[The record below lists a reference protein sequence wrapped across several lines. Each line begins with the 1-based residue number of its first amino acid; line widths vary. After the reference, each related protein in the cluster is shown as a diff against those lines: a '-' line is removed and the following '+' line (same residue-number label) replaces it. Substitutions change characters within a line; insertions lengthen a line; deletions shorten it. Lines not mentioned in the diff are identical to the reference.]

1 MAGLDQDM
9 LTLIEFLA
17 KNKIQD
23 AKNAAIQ
30 CCENDTTK
38 KNQIQIGYYKRLLES
53 GNTNFMEL
61 PVILQSLMR
70 MEDVSSFREDRYYLG
85 KTQKKL
91 FDQICRG
98 RKVTDKLMEYGIP
111 YRNTSI
117 MYGKPGTGKTEFA
130 RYVAYKLGLPYA
142 YLNFSHLI
150 DSLMGKTAQNIQR
163 VFDFCKGQ
171 QCVLMLDEIDCI
183 GITRKKGS
191 GSDAEMGRITIT
203 LMQCL
208 DDLVDGQIVLAA
220 TNRKDIL
227 DDALDRRFRNKVEF
241 KVFDQ
246 EEELN
251 MIQKFVDSIDVMEMD
266 QDLVEYAKKRHT
278 QSETI
283 DHLVEKLI
291 QIVSKE

>member
-1 MAGLDQDM
+1 MAGLDQNM
-9 LTLIEFLA
+9 LTLIECLA

-23 AKNAAIQ
+23 AKDAAIQ

-38 KNQIQIGYYKRLLES
+38 KNQMQIEYYERLLKN

-61 PVILQSLMR
+61 PVMLQSLMR
-70 MEDVSSFREDRYYLG
+70 IEDVSSFREDRYYLG
-85 KTQKKL
+85 KAQKKL
-91 FDQICRG
+91 FNQICKG

-117 MYGKPGTGKTEFA
+117 MYGVTGTGKTEFA
-130 RYVAYKLGLPYA
+130 RYVAYKLGVPYA

-183 GITRKKGS
+183 GISRKKGS
-191 GSDAEMGRITIT
+191 GSDSEMGRITIT

-208 DDLVDGQIVLAA
+208 DDLIDGQIVLAA
-220 TNRKDIL
+220 TNREDIL
-227 DDALDRRFRNKVEF
+227 DDALGRRFRNKVEF

-251 MIQKFVDSIDVMEMD
+251 MIQKFIDSIDVMEMD
-266 QDLVEYAKKRHT
+266 PDLVEYAKKGHT

-291 QIVSKE
+291 QIVGNE

>member
-1 MAGLDQDM
+1 MAGLDQNM
-9 LTLIEFLA
+9 LTLIECLA

-38 KNQIQIGYYKRLLES
+38 KNKIEIRYYQQLLKN

-61 PVILQSLMR
+61 PVMLQSLMR
-70 MEDVSSFREDRYYLG
+70 MEDVSNFREDRYYLG
-85 KTQKKL
+85 KTQKRL
-91 FDQICRG
+91 FEQICRG

-111 YRNTSI
+111 YRNSSI
-117 MYGKPGTGKTEFA
+117 IYGTPGTGKTEFA
-130 RYVAYKLGLPYA
+130 RYVAYKLGLPYT

-150 DSLMGKTAQNIQR
+150 DSLMGKTAQNLQK

-183 GITRKKGS
+183 GINREKGS
-191 GSDAEMGRITIT
+191 GSNAEMGRITIT

-208 DDLVDGQIVLAA
+208 DDLIDGQIVLAA
-220 TNRKDIL
+220 TNRKDVL
-227 DDALDRRFRNKVEF
+227 DDALIRRFQNKIEF
-241 KVFDQ
+241 TIFEQK
-246 EEELN
+246 EELQ
-251 MIQKFVDSIDVMEMD
+251 MIKNFVDSIDVMEMD
-266 QDLVEYAKKRHT
+266 EELIEYAKEGHT

-283 DHLVEKLI
+283 DHLVKKLI
-291 QIVSKE
+291 QIVSNE